1 MSKNITTRLGK
12 SGLFFFWLLVVV
24 IWLVFPFY
32 YAILTSLQ
40 SGTAIFQPGLL
51 PVDASLENY
60 RQIFLREYFSVNILN
75 SVIIATSV
83 VSLSLF
89 FGVLAS
95 YALARVDFSG
105 RKTLLLTILAVS
117 MFPQIAVLSGMYQ
130 MYVAWR
136 SFLQIELGMQWS
148 HALSLSWLSFSY
160 LIFTLPFTIWT
171 ITAYMR
177 AIPQE
182 LEDAALVDGASYT
195 TIIFRIFLP
204 TLWPALIT
212 TGLMAFV
219 TAWNEFLFA
228 LTFTSQESERTATVA
243 ISMISGIADYQV
255 PWGTIMAASVII
267 TIPIILLVLIFQ
279 RRLISGLTSGAV
291 KG

>member
-1 MSKNITTRLGK
+1 MNK
-12 SGLFFFWLLVVV
+12 SLLKTALFFFWLSIIV

-40 SGTAIFQPGLL
+40 SGTAIFEPGLL
-51 PVDASLENY
+51 PSQASLDNY
-60 RQIFLREYFSVNILN
+60 RQLFVRDYFSINILN
-75 SVIIATSV
+75 SVLIATTV
-83 VSLSLF
+83 VGLSLAV
-89 FGVLAS
+89 GVFAS

-136 SFLQIELGMQWS
+136 SFLQIELGIEWT
-148 HALSLSWLSFSY
+148 HTLSLSWLSFSY
-160 LIFTLPFTIWT
+160 LIFTLPFSIWT

-177 AIPQE
+177 AIPQD
-182 LEDAALVDGASYT
+182 LEDAALVDGANYP

-204 TLWPALIT
+204 ILSPALIT

-243 ISMISGIADYQV
+243 ISMITGIADYQV
-255 PWGTIMAASVII
+255 PWGAIMAASVLI
-267 TIPIILLVLIFQ
+267 TVPIIVLVLIFQ